1 MVEKWPGLG
10 NVPHQR
16 KQLTIT
22 VSEIR
27 ETSCSLKMF
36 SFPRMRLKEL
46 PIGSLEGELIYYAMH
61 GAQTS
66 QDNRNC

>member
-36 SFPRMRLKEL
+36 SFARMSLKEL
-46 PIGSLEGELIYYAMH
+46 PIGSLEG
-61 GAQTS
+61 
-66 QDNRNC
+66 